1 MAKLDYVPAR
11 LGLFALVTVTV
22 SLLGPGFQAYDIGTC
37 YGQRSCL
44 GDPTST
50 VSGNGNDQVAIS
62 GNCDT
67 FMVADYGGKIW

>member
-1 MAKLDYVPAR
+1 MAKLDHVPAH
-11 LGLFALVTVTV
+11 LGLLALVTVTL
-22 SLLGPGFQAYDIGTC
+22 SLLAPATKAYDIGTC
-37 YGQRSCL
+37 YGQRSCK

-67 FMVADYGGKIW
+67 FMVANFGGKIW